1 MSQNLKNEAYRE
13 ISIIV
18 NRVNNSE
25 SKLYIS
31 AKAYDLEI
39 SNNGI
44 SAAIKFALSQYWRP
58 EIGGS
63 DMLLVKDS
71 DGFSVIE

>member
-44 SAAIKFALSQYWRP
+44 KFALSQWQ
-58 EIGGS
+58 
-63 DMLLVKDS
+63 
-71 DGFSVIE
+71 